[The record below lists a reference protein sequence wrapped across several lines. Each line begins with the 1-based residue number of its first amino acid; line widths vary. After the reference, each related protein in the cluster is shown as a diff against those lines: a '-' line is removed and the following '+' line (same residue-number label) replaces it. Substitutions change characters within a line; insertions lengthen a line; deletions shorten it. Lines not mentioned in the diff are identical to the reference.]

1 MWYLCWQ
8 KLYLDSVSLCN
19 ECGLCNTVCPARLPL
34 GQMITTL
41 KSETINEGKN
51 QNEE

>member
-1 MWYLCWQ
+1 
-8 KLYLDSVSLCN
+8 
-19 ECGLCNTVCPARLPL
+19 LPL